1 MVSANLRRRIRGAT
15 DLQEGNLRRVTKIA
29 AVVAVVSSLALAG
42 CSRNDDATP
51 SSGTDES
58 SGTTSEEPAASGD
71 LCKDATGDGPK
82 VGLAFDVGGVGDLS
96 FNDSAFAGLEKA
108 VKELGATCTTGE
120 AGQGEAES
128 AREDRL
134 RQMADAGMNPVI
146 GVGFAYSESVN
157 VVAPD
162 YPEVNF
168 AVIDGF
174 DPDKEP
180 NDNVAYLGFAEEQ
193 GSYLVGVAAAKKSKT
208 GNIGFVGGVAMDLIK
223 KFEAG
228 YTAGAKSVN
237 PKIKVQVKY
246 IQESDLSG
254 FGDPAGG
261 KQAAAA
267 EFEKGADVV
276 YHAAGGSG
284 AGVFEAATEADKW
297 AIGVDSDQFLSA
309 PADQQPHILTSMLK
323 RVDVA
328 TFSMVESVADGTP
341 LTSYTTYD
349 LSKDGVGYAVSGGNV
364 DDIVADLDAAKADI
378 VSGKVKVPTVPK

>member
-1 MVSANLRRRIRGAT
+1 M
-15 DLQEGNLRRVTKIA
+15 RRVTKIA